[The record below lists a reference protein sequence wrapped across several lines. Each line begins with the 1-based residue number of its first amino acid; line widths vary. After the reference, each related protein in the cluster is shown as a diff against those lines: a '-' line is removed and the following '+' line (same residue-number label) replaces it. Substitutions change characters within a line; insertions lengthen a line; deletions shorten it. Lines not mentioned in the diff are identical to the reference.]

1 MSHTL
6 LLLRHAKSSWEDVGL
21 RDRDRPLA
29 RRGIHAAPLM
39 GQYMRAHRYIPDLI
53 LCSDAVRARQT
64 LDLLTPSLRTQDR
77 PEPQLKLNPGIYD
90 DGADELLNLIRAQA
104 DDDATILIVG
114 HNPTLEDAA
123 DTLCAAQDDA
133 NARALRTKFPTAA
146 LAVFRIQGEWS
157 ALSSDSAD
165 LIDFTVPRSLGSG
178 STKQLNTAGA
188 AE

>member
-1 MSHTL
+1 
-6 LLLRHAKSSWEDVGL
+6 WEDVGL

-64 LDLLTPSLRTQDR
+64 LELLAPALRTQDR
-77 PEPQLKLNPGIYD
+77 PEPQIKLNPGIYD
-90 DGADELLNLIRAQA
+90 DGADELLNLVRTHT
-104 DDDATILIVG
+104 DDDGTVLIIG

-123 DTLCAAQDDA
+123 DVLCGTQDDA

-146 LAVFRIQGEWS
+146 LAVFHVQGEWS
-157 ALSSDSAD
+157 AMSSDTTR
-165 LIDFTVPRSLGSG
+165 LLDFTVPRSLGSG
-178 STKQLNTAGA
+178 STERLDTAEA